1 MYVYFLNFKIMKNYK
16 KLLLLLILILITS
29 CSDKKIRC
37 YICDANKKAKVSE
50 FVSKNIKDANNMSDE
65 EMEDVIS
72 QLEETGI
79 KIHCRQEFI
88 LTDWNGNI
96 YYDKLN
102 KKKDE
107 TIFPYLY

>member
-1 MYVYFLNFKIMKNYK
+1 MKNYK
-16 KLLLLLILILITS
+16 KLLLLLILMLITS

-37 YICDANKKAKVSE
+37 YVCDASEKTKISE
-50 FVSKNIKDANNMSDE
+50 FVSKNMKDANNMSDE

-72 QLEETGI
+72 QLEKTGI
-79 KIHCRQEFI
+79 KIHCKQEFI

-96 YYDKLN
+96 YYNKLN

>member
-1 MYVYFLNFKIMKNYK
+1 MK
-16 KLLLLLILILITS
+16 KLIFILTTITLSS
-29 CSDKKIRC
+29 CADKKIRC
-37 YICDANKKAKVSE
+37 YVCDKQEKEKVE
-50 FVSKNIKDANNMSDE
+50 NFVSSNIKNANNMSDE

-107 TIFPYLY
+107 TIFPYIY

>member
-1 MYVYFLNFKIMKNYK
+1 MKKIIQKIS
-16 KLLLLLILILITS
+16 LILTLIFLIS

-37 YICDANKKAKVSE
+37 YICNLEEKNKVSE
-50 FVSKNIKDANNMSDE
+50 FISKNMKDANNMSDE
-65 EMEDVIS
+65 EMEDVID

-79 KIHCRQEFI
+79 RIHCKQKFI

-102 KKKDE
+102 KKENE
-107 TIFPYLY
+107 TIFPYIY